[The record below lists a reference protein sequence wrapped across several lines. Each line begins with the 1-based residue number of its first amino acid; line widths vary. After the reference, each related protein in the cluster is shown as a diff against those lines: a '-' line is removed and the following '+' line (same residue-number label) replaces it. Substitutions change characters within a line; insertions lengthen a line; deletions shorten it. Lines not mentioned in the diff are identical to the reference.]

1 MYENWIKE
9 INSYKNIIN
18 KLKKENLFLNNI
30 IIEIKSKIENEENNS
45 KNNIKKINNLEQ
57 KLEAKEFIINDCE
70 EKCEQTFK
78 ENIINKKT

>member
-18 KLKKENLFLNNI
+18 KLKKDNLSSNNI

-45 KNNIKKINNLEQ
+45 KNNIKKINTVLDV
-57 KLEAKEFIINDCE
+57 F
-70 EKCEQTFK
+70 
-78 ENIINKKT
+78 